1 MNLIWKEIL
10 NKTFTGKQKS
20 RSYSNDQNKFDINA
34 RIDRAYTLR
43 KKKKFYDIQLS
54 NESRW
59 VCKNNNV
66 QNVSSR
72 DK

>member
-43 KKKKFYDIQLS
+43 KKKILRYPII
-54 NESRW
+54 EW
-59 VCKNNNV
+59 VKV
-66 QNVSSR
+66 GM
-72 DK
+72 